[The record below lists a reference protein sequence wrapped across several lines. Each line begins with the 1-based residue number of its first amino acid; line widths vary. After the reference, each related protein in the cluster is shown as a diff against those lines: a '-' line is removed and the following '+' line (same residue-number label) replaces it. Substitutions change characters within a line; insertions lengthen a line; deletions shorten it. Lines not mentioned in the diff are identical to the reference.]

1 MYADRNHML
10 TNNEIKLN
18 YYLNPISFLYGIG
31 IRLRNRLF
39 DWDILHSEQY
49 PVPVISIG
57 NLSVGGTGKTPH
69 TEYIID
75 LLKKQYRIA
84 VLSRGYKRKTSGFIL
99 ANPQSSSQE
108 IGDEPFQ
115 MKNKFPDVLVAVDA
129 NRRRGIQILLSLPE
143 QERPEVILLD
153 DAYQHRYVCPSLSIV
168 LSDYHRLFYN
178 DKLMPTGRL
187 REPINGINRAD
198 IVVVTKCE
206 EDMKPIDFRII
217 EENMKLRA
225 HQLLFFT
232 SIVYD
237 EIKPVFPSMA
247 QSLRRKDIGK
257 EEDILLISGIASPS
271 PFIREA
277 KKYSK
282 KVLPV
287 IFPDHHTFI
296 KSDFKKLDETYEMMT
311 SPGKLILTTEKDAA
325 RLKDNPL
332 VPESWKKSLYYLP
345 ITIKFHNGQSF
356 DETIKKHIIAVQK
369 KSIL

>member
-1 MYADRNHML
+1 ML

-18 YYLNPISFLYGIG
+18 YYLNPISFLYGFG
-31 IRLRNRLF
+31 IWIRNKLF
-39 DWDILHSEQY
+39 DWGILHSEQY
-49 PVPVISIG
+49 SIPVICIG

-69 TEYIID
+69 TEYIIQ
-75 LLKKQYRIA
+75 LLKEQHRIA

-99 ANPQSSSQE
+99 ADSQSSSQE

-115 MKNKFPDVLVAVDA
+115 IKNKFPDILVAVDA
-129 NRRRGIQILLSLPE
+129 NRRRGIQNLLSLPKT
-143 QERPEVILLD
+143 ERPEIILLD
-153 DAYQHRYVCPSLSIV
+153 DAYQHRYVYPTLSIV
-168 LSDYHRLFYN
+168 LSDYHCLFYD

-187 REPINGINRAD
+187 REPASGINRAD

-217 EENMKLRA
+217 EENMGLRA

-232 SIVYD
+232 RIVYG
-237 EIKPVFPSMA
+237 EIEPVFPSKA
-247 QSLRRKDIGK
+247 RPLSCSEILK
-257 EEDILLISGIASPS
+257 EADILLISGIALPA
-271 PFIREA
+271 PFINEV
-277 KKYSK
+277 KKYSNN
-282 KVLPV
+282 VLPA
-287 IFPDHHTFI
+287 IFPDHHAFI
-296 KSDFKKLDETYEMMT
+296 KSDFKKLDDMYKKMA

-332 VPESWKKSLYYLP
+332 VPENWKQSLYYLP

-356 DETIKKHIIAVQK
+356 DEAIRKHIMAVQK